1 MSNENLSQSFILIHH
16 DQSLKEANSELKV
29 RRGSPD
35 WILLVQLEDSSI
47 VGAPF
52 SAISLWIRDRQSLNI
67 ELPDLIEHASS
78 PLTPIEVLDQ
88 FECDLQLVNQMAEAN
103 QYGLVA
109 IQAFGDIVSIFLQKG
124 IKPAGRASIPQ
135 SRSNASQTIPLASK
149 PNAFTRAKEVYN
161 KWRIGI
167 IIAVIW
173 FTATTIVSFIFPLLQ
188 TNLSDL
194 LPSFFP
200 QVMTGEWNLVV
211 AGFTPSGEGS
221 VSSKDAR
228 HIGEVYYNHFA
239 NEIDNLGSEI
249 GLHVQ
254 ILGPK
259 ATPNISGMKA
269 EDREVKAARL
279 ADKMKADMI
288 VYGTIERF
296 GDGYI
301 LKPEFYV
308 NTRNFYEASEMVGN
322 HVLGSDIRLFGVG
335 QKLYSQ
341 INLNK
346 ELSNRS
352 QVLALITKGLG
363 LYLTHQYDDALNMF
377 TKANT
382 DKLWEIDTGREV
394 VYLFLGNAA
403 LRANQ
408 LELADE
414 AYQYALA
421 INPQYSRGYAGLGS
435 ANYLL
440 ALPTERGEDFLPDMD
455 RLEQSLEY
463 YEMALEAEHQPVT
476 ADIPV
481 KVAFG
486 KGVVY
491 LTQWLSGQETMDLAV
506 ENFKLVVEEYEQNN
520 NQRMQEAASEAHAHL
535 GLIARQNQDIE
546 TAIHEYNSALNS
558 ATNPARR
565 GLYWS
570 ILGSLYQN
578 KNELEMVLDGYNNC
592 VVEYTTAIKLTTQ
605 VERRAG
611 YWEKIAACQEG
622 LGNKKLA
629 IDALE
634 QALRYSIEGT
644 DEYIE
649 YETELIR
656 LQSILTE

>member
-1 MSNENLSQSFILIHH
+1 
-16 DQSLKEANSELKV
+16 
-29 RRGSPD
+29 
-35 WILLVQLEDSSI
+35 
-47 VGAPF
+47 
-52 SAISLWIRDRQSLNI
+52 
-67 ELPDLIEHASS
+67 
-78 PLTPIEVLDQ
+78 
-88 FECDLQLVNQMAEAN
+88 
-103 QYGLVA
+103 
-109 IQAFGDIVSIFLQKG
+109 
-124 IKPAGRASIPQ
+124 
-135 SRSNASQTIPLASK
+135 
-149 PNAFTRAKEVYN
+149 
-161 KWRIGI
+161 
-167 IIAVIW
+167 
-173 FTATTIVSFIFPLLQ
+173 
-188 TNLSDL
+188 
-194 LPSFFP
+194 
-200 QVMTGEWNLVV
+200 
-211 AGFTPSGEGS
+211 
-221 VSSKDAR
+221 
-228 HIGEVYYNHFA
+228 
-239 NEIDNLGSEI
+239 
-249 GLHVQ
+249 
-254 ILGPK
+254 
-259 ATPNISGMKA
+259 
-269 EDREVKAARL
+269 
-279 ADKMKADMI
+279 
-288 VYGTIERF
+288 
-296 GDGYI
+296 
-301 LKPEFYV
+301 
-308 NTRNFYEASEMVGN
+308 
-322 HVLGSDIRLFGVG
+322 
-335 QKLYSQ
+335 
-341 INLNK
+341 
-346 ELSNRS
+346 
-352 QVLALITKGLG
+352 
-363 LYLTHQYDDALNMF
+363 
-377 TKANT
+377 
-382 DKLWEIDTGREV
+382 GREV

-421 INPQYSRGYAGLGS
+421 INPQYSRGFAGLGS

-605 VERRAG
+605 AERRAG